1 MHVILVNTTYS
12 LTGNKYIL
20 AFCLWRRVLIR
31 SEGLASALK
40 RPLLRPLLQDKVS
53 WCKSGKPLWLLTL
66 QEKMEVAVVETQSVI
81 HAKVQS
87 RHLYDIVTWPMKAE
101 YKVKNT
107 DEGLR

>member
-1 MHVILVNTTYS
+1 
-12 LTGNKYIL
+12 
-20 AFCLWRRVLIR
+20 
-31 SEGLASALK
+31 
-40 RPLLRPLLQDKVS
+40 
-53 WCKSGKPLWLLTL
+53 
-66 QEKMEVAVVETQSVI
+66 MEVAVVETQSVI